1 MTDSRVS
8 NIEELFR
15 THYRALCLYATH
27 IVGSTEAAEDI
38 VMDCFVKLHE
48 RLERGEQILSPRSYL
63 YQMTRNAS
71 LDNINRYRGEVQ
83 AEKLPDLP
91 DNDDELV
98 EQSEREARLWEEI
111 NRLPKACREILLLSK
126 REGLKNREV
135 ADRLGISIKTVEAQL
150 TKAYKTL
157 RGKAG
162 KIYMMFF

>member
-1 MTDSRVS
+1 MQPADV
-8 NIEELFR
+8 
-15 THYRALCLYATH
+15 
-27 IVGSTEAAEDI
+27 
-38 VMDCFVKLHE
+38 
-48 RLERGEQILSPRSYL
+48 
-63 YQMTRNAS
+63 
-71 LDNINRYRGEVQ
+71 
-83 AEKLPDLP
+83 PDLP
-91 DNDDELV
+91 DDHDELV

-111 NRLPKACREILLLSK
+111 DRLPKACREVLLLSK

>member
-1 MTDSRVS
+1 MAKSASTD
-8 NIEELFR
+8 IEALFR
-15 THYRALCLYATH
+15 QHYRALCLYATH
-27 IVGSTEAAEDI
+27 IVGSTEVAEDI
-38 VMDCFVKLHE
+38 VMDCFVKLYD
-48 RLERGEQILSPRSYL
+48 RQERGEQILSPKSYL

-71 LDNINRYRGEVQ
+71 LDYYNRYKGDMQTTDV
-83 AEKLPDLP
+83 PDLP
-91 DNDDELV
+91 DDHDELV
-98 EQSEREARLWEEI
+98 EQSERETRLWEEI
-111 NRLPKACREILLLSK
+111 DRLPKACREVLLLSK